1 MGMFSHCS
9 SLTTITVPKNITKIH
24 SFAFSGCTSLENI
37 TIPKSVTIIE
47 PSAFVSCPNL
57 SQIIYLG
64 TEAEWNRI
72 IDLSGDYED
81 LKGLPVVFQAQE
93 TEEILLGDVDQNGRV
108 ETKDKVLLSRYLA
121 KWQID
126 EIFSKK
132 ATDFNNDGDIT
143 AAEAV
148 VIARYLAKWQ
158 NLPYPVGTRKT
169 AE

>member
-24 SFAFSGCTSLENI
+24 SFAFSGCTSLENV

-72 IDLSGDYED
+72 INLSGDYGD

-108 ETKDKVLLSRYLA
+108 ETKDKVLASRYLA
-121 KWQID
+121 KWAVQID
-126 EIFSKK
+126 IKQADLNENGEANS
-132 ATDFNNDGDIT
+132 TDLMILK
-143 AAEAV
+143 
-148 VIARYLAKWQ
+148 RYLAKW
-158 NLPYPVGTRKT
+158 PSYIRI
-169 AE
+169 E